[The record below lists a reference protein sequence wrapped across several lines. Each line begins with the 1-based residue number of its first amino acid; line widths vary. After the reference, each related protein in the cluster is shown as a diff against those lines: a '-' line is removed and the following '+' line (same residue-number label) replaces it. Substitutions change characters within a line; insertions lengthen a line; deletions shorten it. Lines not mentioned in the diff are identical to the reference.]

1 MMMLVCFEIKRIY
14 MKYIFKI
21 YVYKIISIIVKY
33 KVLINNTYKYIKN
46 TTYTYIGWGDE
57 IFKFLK
63 QALGKWVSG
72 PVGPKS
78 SRTAI

>member
-33 KVLINNTYKYIKN
+33 NTHKYKKN
-46 TTYTYIGWGDE
+46 KNYTYIGWGDE

-63 QALGKWVSG
+63 QVHCTWVG
-72 PVGPKS
+72 I
-78 SRTAI
+78 RF